1 VAAGLVTVLVF
12 VVLEY
17 VVEPRLYNRRQC
29 SPLLVAL
36 MLIIMGEGYGVLG
49 VRAAPPLAAALQIF
63 LTTLLAP
70 ASTATDQPAAEQ
82 FVALQ
87 ERLSLVRAALTTAGP
102 NASPQVLSLVERL
115 ERLLAQ
121 SALVLAPTTTDRTWV
136 APKVRTLSETGGGGK

>member
-49 VRAAPPLAAALQIF
+49 VLAAPPLAAALQIF

-70 ASTATDQPAAEQ
+70 ASTATDQPA
-82 FVALQ
+82 
-87 ERLSLVRAALTTAGP
+87 RPSSSWPCR
-102 NASPQVLSLVERL
+102 NA
-115 ERLLAQ
+115 
-121 SALVLAPTTTDRTWV
+121 
-136 APKVRTLSETGGGGK
+136 